1 MAGPWTGGRDRQHRD
16 NQVILCLTCL
26 RARELTL
33 RIERTLKKVG
43 GSVMVP
49 IPAEILREL
58 RWEPGLKVTVDSE
71 GGGIRVEPAVKRP
84 SPEVMEFVARFFG
97 EYDEA
102 MRELA
107 DR

>member
-1 MAGPWTGGRDRQHRD
+1 M
-16 NQVILCLTCL
+16 
-26 RARELTL
+26 
-33 RIERTLKKVG
+33 RIERELKKVG

-58 RWEPGLKVTVDSE
+58 RWEPGLKVTVDSQDN
-71 GGGIRVEPAVKRP
+71 GVRITPTVKKP
-84 SPEVMEFVARFFG
+84 SPEVMEFVAEFFE
-97 EYDEA
+97 EYDVA

>member
-1 MAGPWTGGRDRQHRD
+1 MK
-16 NQVILCLTCL
+16 
-26 RARELTL
+26 
-33 RIERTLKKVG
+33 IERTLKKVG

-49 IPAEILREL
+49 IPAEILKDL
-58 RWEPGLKVTVDSE
+58 RWEPGLKVELDVD
-71 GGGIRVEPAVKRP
+71 GGSMRVEPAVKKP
-84 SPEVMEFVARFFG
+84 SPEIMEFVAEFFD

>member
-1 MAGPWTGGRDRQHRD
+1 VP
-16 NQVILCLTCL
+16 VK
-26 RARELTL
+26 
-33 RIERTLKKVG
+33 IERTLKKVG

-58 RWEPGLKVTVDSE
+58 RWEPGLRVSVDSE
-71 GGGIRVEPAVKRP
+71 GNGIRIVSAVKRP
-84 SPEVMEFVARFFG
+84 SPEVMEFVAEFFE

>member
-1 MAGPWTGGRDRQHRD
+1 MK
-16 NQVILCLTCL
+16 
-26 RARELTL
+26 
-33 RIERTLKKVG
+33 IERTLKKVG

-58 RWEPGLKVTVDSE
+58 RWEPGLKVSMDSDN
-71 GGGIRVEPAVKRP
+71 GGIRIEPALKRP
-84 SPEVMEFVARFFG
+84 SPEVMEFVADFFE

>member
-1 MAGPWTGGRDRQHRD
+1 M
-16 NQVILCLTCL
+16 
-26 RARELTL
+26 

-49 IPAEILREL
+49 IPAEMLREL

-71 GGGIRVEPAVKRP
+71 SNGIRIVPALRRP
-84 SPEVMEFVARFFG
+84 SPEVMEFVAEFFE

>member
-1 MAGPWTGGRDRQHRD
+1 M
-16 NQVILCLTCL
+16 
-26 RARELTL
+26 
-33 RIERTLKKVG
+33 RIERELKKVG

-49 IPAEILREL
+49 IPAEMLREL
-58 RWEPGLKVTVDSE
+58 RWEPGLKVTVDS
-71 GGGIRVEPAVKRP
+71 GSGGIRVEPAVKRP
-84 SPEVMEFVARFFG
+84 SPEVMEFVAQFFG

>member
-1 MAGPWTGGRDRQHRD
+1 MK
-16 NQVILCLTCL
+16 
-26 RARELTL
+26 
-33 RIERTLKKVG
+33 IERTLKKVG

-49 IPAEILREL
+49 IPAEMLREL

-71 GGGIRVEPAVKRP
+71 SNGIRIVPALRRP
-84 SPEVMEFVARFFG
+84 SPEVMEFVAGFFE

>member
-1 MAGPWTGGRDRQHRD
+1 MK
-16 NQVILCLTCL
+16 
-26 RARELTL
+26 
-33 RIERTLKKVG
+33 IERTLKKVG

-58 RWEPGLKVTVDSE
+58 GWAPGLRVAVDSE
-71 GGGIRVEPAVKRP
+71 GGSVRVDPAVKRP
-84 SPEVMEFVARFFG
+84 SPEVMEFVAEFFE

>member
-1 MAGPWTGGRDRQHRD
+1 MK
-16 NQVILCLTCL
+16 
-26 RARELTL
+26 
-33 RIERTLKKVG
+33 IERTLKKVG

-58 RWEPGLKVTVDSE
+58 RWEPGLKVSVDSE
-71 GGGIRVEPAVKRP
+71 DGAVRIEPAMKRP
-84 SPEVMEFVARFFG
+84 SPEVMEFVAEFFE

>member
-1 MAGPWTGGRDRQHRD
+1 MK
-16 NQVILCLTCL
+16 
-26 RARELTL
+26 
-33 RIERTLKKVG
+33 IERTLKKVG

-58 RWEPGLKVTVDSE
+58 GWEPGLRVAVDSE
-71 GGGIRVEPAVKRP
+71 GGSIRIDPAVKRP
-84 SPEVMEFVARFFG
+84 SPEVMEFVAEFFE

>member
-1 MAGPWTGGRDRQHRD
+1 MK
-16 NQVILCLTCL
+16 
-26 RARELTL
+26 
-33 RIERTLKKVG
+33 IERTLKKVG

-58 RWEPGLKVTVDSE
+58 HWEPGLKVTVGSE
-71 GGGIRVEPAVKRP
+71 SDGIRVVPAVKRP
-84 SPEVMEFVARFFG
+84 SPEVMEFVAEFFE

>member
-1 MAGPWTGGRDRQHRD
+1 M
-16 NQVILCLTCL
+16 
-26 RARELTL
+26 
-33 RIERTLKKVG
+33 RIERELKKVG

-58 RWEPGLKVTVDSE
+58 RWEPGLKVTVDSQE
-71 GGGIRVEPAVKRP
+71 DGIRITPTLKKP
-84 SPEVMEFVARFFG
+84 SPEVMEFVAEFFE

>member
-1 MAGPWTGGRDRQHRD
+1 MK
-16 NQVILCLTCL
+16 
-26 RARELTL
+26 
-33 RIERTLKKVG
+33 IERTLKKVG

-49 IPAEILREL
+49 IPAEILKEL
-58 RWEPGLKVTVDSE
+58 RWEPGLKVALDTE
-71 GGGIRVEPAVKRP
+71 NGGVRVEPAIKKP
-84 SPEVMEFVARFFG
+84 SPEVMEFVAEFFD

>member
-1 MAGPWTGGRDRQHRD
+1 MPMK
-16 NQVILCLTCL
+16 
-26 RARELTL
+26 
-33 RIERTLKKVG
+33 IERTLKKVG

-58 RWEPGLKVTVDSE
+58 RWEPGLEVTVVSE
-71 GGGIRVEPAVKRP
+71 NGGIRIEPALKRP
-84 SPEVMEFVARFFG
+84 SPEVMEFVAEFFE

>member
-1 MAGPWTGGRDRQHRD
+1 M
-16 NQVILCLTCL
+16 
-26 RARELTL
+26 

-49 IPAEILREL
+49 IPAEMLRQL
-58 RWEPGLKVTVDSE
+58 RWRPGLRVTVDSE
-71 GGGIRVEPAVKRP
+71 GDGIRIVPALKRP
-84 SPEVMEFVARFFG
+84 SPEVMEFVAEFFE